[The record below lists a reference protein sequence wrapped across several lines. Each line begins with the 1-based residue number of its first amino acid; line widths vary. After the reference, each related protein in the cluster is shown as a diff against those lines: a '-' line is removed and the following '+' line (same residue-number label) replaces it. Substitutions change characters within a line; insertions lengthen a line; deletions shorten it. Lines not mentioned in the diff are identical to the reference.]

1 MVVTKAPPSLLYMV
15 KQVELVVRSRLDEL
29 LKPTGITALQYTSL
43 TVLERHDGLSA
54 AQLARDSFVTAQSVA
69 DVIRSLETRGL
80 VRRERNPRNRR
91 ELLILLTESGRDLLA
106 RHAEPVRE
114 LEERMVRDLTAHQTD
129 QFRQALS
136 KAWQRCPEHWTGA
149 TRPSNRRHMSIEHAE
164 IHSNEG
170 NLLGG
175 ERLGGLQPHTAASTL
190 TERRHPGPR

>member
-1 MVVTKAPPSLLYMV
+1 MPYAERMVVTKAPPSLLYMV

-80 VRRERNPRNRR
+80 VRRERNHRNRR
-91 ELLILLTESGRDLLA
+91 ELLILLTESGRDVLA

-136 KAWQRCPEHWTGA
+136 KAWQ
-149 TRPSNRRHMSIEHAE
+149 SLS
-164 IHSNEG
+164 
-170 NLLGG
+170 
-175 ERLGGLQPHTAASTL
+175 
-190 TERRHPGPR
+190 

>member
-91 ELLILLTESGRDLLA
+91 ELLILLTESGRDVLA

-136 KAWQRCPEHWTGA
+136 KAW
-149 TRPSNRRHMSIEHAE
+149 
-164 IHSNEG
+164 HS
-170 NLLGG
+170 L
-175 ERLGGLQPHTAASTL
+175 S
-190 TERRHPGPR
+190 